1 MAKQILPA
9 WGGAFILGAGG
20 ALGVGLVVLSSELR
34 AAGATLSL
42 AVAVAGCGVVAVAAV
57 VACCQSPLSPAAPLP
72 VLVARVLRLCALPVL
87 ALWAGLVLLRAT
99 PALLAAL
106 TPEGSS
112 ALLLG
117 LLILLAFGPTVAVAG
132 AQLRAGLC
140 LYAALQAP
148 HSRPAHGILLAMLGG
163 LGGALLALGL
173 QQLAVEASLLALVG
187 GLCSLLGG
195 WAVVARYAAPQRLY
209 MLLGTAALMML
220 VGWLLA
226 AAWLLEGAT
235 LTLQGR

>member
-1 MAKQILPA
+1 MSNNILPA
-9 WGGAFILGAGG
+9 WGGAFVLGAGG
-20 ALGVGLVVLSSELR
+20 ALGVGLVVLSSELS
-34 AAGATLSL
+34 AAGGALSLVL
-42 AVAVAGCGVVAVAAV
+42 AVAGGGVMAVAAV
-57 VACCQSPLSPAAPLP
+57 VACCRSPLSPDSPLP

-87 ALWAGLVLLRAT
+87 ALWAGLVVLRAT
-99 PALLAAL
+99 PAVLVAFPPA
-106 TPEGSS
+106 SNS

-117 LLILLAFGPTVAVAG
+117 GLILLAFGPTIAVAG

-148 HSRPAHGILLAMLGG
+148 SPRPAPGILLAALGG
-163 LGGALLALGL
+163 LGGALLARGL

-195 WAVVARYAAPQRLY
+195 WAVVARYSAPQRQL

-235 LTLQGR
+235 LTLRGR